1 MNRQP
6 RRFGQSGFS
15 LLEVLITLLITAI
28 GLMGFAAMMLN
39 SMKTNRIAMQ
49 RSVATAYAY
58 DIIDCM
64 RANRTAAVAGNY
76 NTDFDDD
83 APATPT
89 TVAQNDLKIWKD
101 ALSGLLPSGQGQ
113 ISLSGNTVTVGVK
126 WTETVNSSQDHTW
139 ETETTL

>member
-39 SMKTNRIAMQ
+39 SMKTNRVAMQ
-49 RSVATAYAY
+49 RSMATAYAY

-64 RANRTAAVAGNY
+64 RANRPAAVAGSYTVN
-76 NTDFDDD
+76 FD
-83 APATPT
+83 
-89 TVAQNDLKIWKD
+89 
-101 ALSGLLPSGQGQ
+101 G
-113 ISLSGNTVTVGVK
+113 SLSGTSVASEDVTAWKTALSENLPGGKGEISFTGNTATVKVK
-126 WTETVNSSQDHTW
+126 WTETVNSSEDYIW

>member
-1 MNRQP
+1 MNRQF

-64 RANRTAAVAGNY
+64 RANRQDVVAGNY
-76 NTDFDDD
+76 KVDFDG
-83 APATPT
+83 T
-89 TVAQNDLKIWKD
+89 
-101 ALSGLLPSGQGQ
+101 LSGTSVATKDVTAWKTELSENLPGGKGK
-113 ISLSGNTVTVGVK
+113 ISFTGNTVKVEIK

>member
-15 LLEVLITLLITAI
+15 LLEVLITLLITAV

-39 SMKTNRIAMQ
+39 SAKTNRIAMQ

-64 RANRTAAVAGNY
+64 RANRQAAVAGDY
-76 NTDFDDD
+76 AVDFDE
-83 APATPT
+83 TLSGT
-89 TVAQNDLKIWKD
+89 TVAVEDVTDWQT
-101 ALSGLLPSGQGQ
+101 ALSENLPGGKGQ
-113 ISLSGNTVTVGVK
+113 ISFTGNTVTVEVK

>member
-15 LLEVLITLLITAI
+15 LLEVLITLLITAV

-39 SMKTNRIAMQ
+39 SAKTNRIAMQ

-64 RANRTAAVAGNY
+64 RANRAAAVAGNY
-76 NTDFDDD
+76 TVDFDGSLSG
-83 APATPT
+83 TS
-89 TVAQNDLKIWKD
+89 VAAEDVTAWKT
-101 ALSGLLPSGQGQ
+101 ALSDNLPSGQGQ
-113 ISLSGNTVTVGVK
+113 ISLSGNTVTVEVK
-126 WTETVNSSQDHTW
+126 WTETVNSSEEHTW
-139 ETETTL
+139 PTETTL

>member
-15 LLEVLITLLITAI
+15 LLEVLITLLITAV

-39 SMKTNRIAMQ
+39 SAKTNRIAMQ

-64 RANRTAAVAGNY
+64 RANRQAAVAGDY
-76 NTDFDDD
+76 TVDFDG
-83 APATPT
+83 ALSGT
-89 TVAQNDLKIWKD
+89 TVAAEDVTAWKT
-101 ALSGLLPSGQGQ
+101 ALSDNLPGGKGK
-113 ISLSGNTVTVGVK
+113 ISFTGNTVKVEVK